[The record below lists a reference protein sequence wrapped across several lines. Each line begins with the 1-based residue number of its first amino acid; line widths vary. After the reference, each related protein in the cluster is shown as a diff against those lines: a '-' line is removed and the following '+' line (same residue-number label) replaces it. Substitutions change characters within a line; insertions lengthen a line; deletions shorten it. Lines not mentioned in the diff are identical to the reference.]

1 MQFKG
6 IINAKQGPNT
16 VKRKEKKSASIFSN
30 PWKGDDIESDRLSIC
45 KKKKKSTSIH
55 ASFFFFLFFYFK
67 SPDWCVFLQSKS
79 QLTSSFWSQ
88 VNRRNIF
95 IKLGF
100 VSPEIATKIDLT
112 ARPFYSIGS
121 ILSPPLNA
129 KAEGK
134 NLLKEFIYIY
144 PFFFLAEIERG
155 KEVLGSCTMVGII
168 RLRFFSHI

>member
-1 MQFKG
+1 
-6 IINAKQGPNT
+6 
-16 VKRKEKKSASIFSN
+16 
-30 PWKGDDIESDRLSIC
+30 
-45 KKKKKSTSIH
+45 
-55 ASFFFFLFFYFK
+55 
-67 SPDWCVFLQSKS
+67 
-79 QLTSSFWSQ
+79 

-134 NLLKEFIYIY
+134 NLLYIYIY
-144 PFFFLAEIERG
+144 IRQRAKTCYINLLKELYIRQRAKTCYIYIYIYISFFIFLAEIERG
-155 KEVLGSCTMVGII
+155 KEELGSCTMAGII
-168 RLRFFSHI
+168 RLRFFRHI

>member
-1 MQFKG
+1 
-6 IINAKQGPNT
+6 
-16 VKRKEKKSASIFSN
+16 
-30 PWKGDDIESDRLSIC
+30 
-45 KKKKKSTSIH
+45 
-55 ASFFFFLFFYFK
+55 
-67 SPDWCVFLQSKS
+67 
-79 QLTSSFWSQ
+79 

-134 NLLKEFIYIY
+134 NLLKEFYIYIS
-144 PFFFLAEIERG
+144 FFFFFGRNR
-155 KEVLGSCTMVGII
+155 KRKGSARKLYYGWHNQIAI
-168 RLRFFSHI
+168 L

>member
-1 MQFKG
+1 
-6 IINAKQGPNT
+6 
-16 VKRKEKKSASIFSN
+16 
-30 PWKGDDIESDRLSIC
+30 
-45 KKKKKSTSIH
+45 
-55 ASFFFFLFFYFK
+55 
-67 SPDWCVFLQSKS
+67 
-79 QLTSSFWSQ
+79 LTSSFWSQ

-134 NLLKEFIYIY
+134 NLLKEFYIYIS
-144 PFFFLAEIERG
+144 FFFFFGRNR
-155 KEVLGSCTMVGII
+155 KRKGSARTLYYGWHNQIAI
-168 RLRFFSHI
+168 L

>member
-1 MQFKG
+1 
-6 IINAKQGPNT
+6 
-16 VKRKEKKSASIFSN
+16 
-30 PWKGDDIESDRLSIC
+30 
-45 KKKKKSTSIH
+45 
-55 ASFFFFLFFYFK
+55 
-67 SPDWCVFLQSKS
+67 
-79 QLTSSFWSQ
+79 

-144 PFFFLAEIERG
+144 IYPSFFLFGRNRKRE
-155 KEVLGSCTMVGII
+155 GSARKLYYGWHNQIAI
-168 RLRFFSHI
+168 L